1 MFVCNYRD
9 GQWQTPEI
17 VPYAPMEL
25 SPAASVLHYGQAVFE
40 GMKAFK
46 DDSGSVWLFRPEQ
59 NAKRINTSAERLAI
73 PQFPEALFLD
83 GMKQL
88 ITLDKAWVKAGK
100 GNSLY
105 VRPFVF
111 ASQAGVQASAATEY
125 RFMIICAPV
134 ASYYGGE
141 VRVKIADHY
150 LSLIHI

>member
-1 MFVCNYRD
+1 MNQSIHITPTATSRIETVDFDNLAFGSTFSDHMFVCDYLD

-59 NAKRINTSAERLAI
+59 NAKRFNTSAERLAI

-83 GMKQL
+83 GGE
-88 ITLDKAWVKAGK
+88 TAY
-100 GNSLY
+100 NS
-105 VRPFVF
+105 
-111 ASQAGVQASAATEY
+111 
-125 RFMIICAPV
+125 
-134 ASYYGGE
+134 
-141 VRVKIADHY
+141 
-150 LSLIHI
+150 